1 VTGRLE
7 QSEEDD
13 LVIAKARLRY
23 LRTSPQKARLVVDQI
38 RNRGVNEALSMLRNH
53 KRVVARDLEKLL
65 HSAVANA
72 SVGEQRVDPDRLF
85 VSRAFVDAGPTMKRA
100 RHRAMGRVFRI
111 LKRSCH
117 VTLELDTRE
126 KAQPSSASETA

>member
-1 VTGRLE
+1 
-7 QSEEDD
+7 
-13 LVIAKARLRY
+13 VIAKARLRY

-38 RNRGVNEALSMLRNH
+38 RDRGVNDALSTLRTH
-53 KRVVARDLEKLL
+53 KRAVARDLEKLL
-65 HSAVANA
+65 RSAVANA
-72 SVGEQRVDPDRLF
+72 SLGEQRVDPDHLF
-85 VSRAFVDAGPTMKRA
+85 VSRAFVDPGPTMKRS

-126 KAQPSSASETA
+126 RAQTSGAPEPA